1 MIPVLEHRGMVREV
15 SSREG
20 MWVWTGQKPGSLES
34 EVKTIKKML
43 REEWIQKH
51 LIFSSIC
58 FIRRLQ
64 MCLKL
69 RCLYLNVPLSKY
81 SSPPL
86 DSSHGFQVNPC
97 RKKALC
103 LLFSPQSCPA
113 LCDPKD
119 CSTPGF
125 PVLQYLQEFAQTC
138 VHWVSDTIH
147 HLILCSL
154 SFVYCICTDCSCVSR
169 LKMCFRRR
177 SYHHGWWL
185 IPATV
190 DSLKDAEL
198 DIIIQGFKGSHLKGV
213 KIPKQNMAWGG
224 VMVF

>member
-81 SSPPL
+81 SSPLL
-86 DSSHGFQVNPC
+86 DSRWIHAE
-97 RKKALC
+97 RK
-103 LLFSPQSCPA
+103 
-113 LCDPKD
+113 
-119 CSTPGF
+119 
-125 PVLQYLQEFAQTC
+125 
-138 VHWVSDTIH
+138 H
-147 HLILCSL
+147 
-154 SFVYCICTDCSCVSR
+154 FVYCSVFSHVQLFVTPRTAAPQASLFFSISRSLLKLVSIE
-169 LKMCFRRR
+169 
-177 SYHHGWWL
+177 SV
-185 IPATV
+185 IPSTISSSV
-190 DSLKDAEL
+190 
-198 DIIIQGFKGSHLKGV
+198 H
-213 KIPKQNMAWGG
+213 
-224 VMVF
+224 

>member
-1 MIPVLEHRGMVREV
+1 MILVLEHRGMVREV

-20 MWVWTGQKPGSLES
+20 MWVWKGQKPGSLES
-34 EVKTIKKML
+34 EVKTIKKIL

-58 FIRRLQ
+58 FIRRPQ

-69 RCLYLNVPLSKY
+69 RCLYLNMPLSKY

-86 DSSHGFQVNPC
+86 DSRWIHAE
-97 RKKALC
+97 RKHC
-103 LLFSPQSCPA
+103 VYCSVTQSCPI

-125 PVLQYLQEFAQTC
+125 PVLQYLQEFAQTR

-154 SFVYCICTDCSCVSR
+154 SFVYYICTDFSCVSR
-169 LKMCFRRR
+169 LKMCLRRR